1 MKIKSRFFKNFSLKE
16 VRKLKNI
23 NIYVDVGCDAF
34 TFYENDEMN
43 EQLQS
48 IFGSNYKNYVTVAK
62 TEFSE
67 NERIN
72 ADYLSIKSS
81 KILGYPQPEDL
92 DGNDELEK
100 FPFNVFPYLKNVF
113 EITKKVKILELLEGS
128 KLEVSHY

>member
-1 MKIKSRFFKNFSLKE
+1 MKIKYRFFKNFSFKE
-16 VRKLKNI
+16 VSKLKTS

-34 TFYENDEMN
+34 TFYEHDQMN
-43 EQLQS
+43 EQLLS
-48 IFGSNYKNYVTVAK
+48 IFGSNYKNYMTVDK

-72 ADYLSIKSS
+72 ADYLSIRTS

-100 FPFNVFPYLKNVF
+100 ISF
-113 EITKKVKILELLEGS
+113 
-128 KLEVSHY
+128 

>member
-1 MKIKSRFFKNFSLKE
+1 M
-16 VRKLKNI
+16 
-23 NIYVDVGCDAF
+23 GCDAF

-100 FPFNVFPYLKNVF
+100 FPFNVFPYLNNVF
-113 EITKKVKILELLEGS
+113 EITKKVKILELLEES